1 MGSGAAV
8 AVWAVR
14 SGVRWR
20 ASAEAAGVQ
29 RGYADV
35 ATGGGGGAVV
45 LPGGSL
51 SEAGPIQFAARAV
64 DRAME
69 GADAVS
75 AGQPRGLL
83 LDGRSG
89 RRDDGDLSAGY
100 GAAGWVEDVDFPDR

>member
-14 SGVRWR
+14 SGVRRR

-29 RGYADV
+29 RRYADV
-35 ATGGGGGAVV
+35 AAGGGGGAVV
-45 LPGGSL
+45 LAGGVV

-89 RRDDGDLSAGY
+89 RRDDRDVPAGH
-100 GAAGWVEDVDFPDR
+100 GAAGWIEDVDLPD

>member
-29 RGYADV
+29 RGHADV
-35 ATGGGGGAVV
+35 AAGSGGGAVV
-45 LPGGSL
+45 LAGGSL
-51 SEAGPIQFAARAV
+51 SEAGPIQFAARAA
-64 DRAME
+64 DRTME

-75 AGQPRGLL
+75 AGRPRGLL

-89 RRDDGDLSAGY
+89 RRNDGDVSAGH
-100 GAAGWVEDVDFPDR
+100 GAAGWIEDVDFPNR